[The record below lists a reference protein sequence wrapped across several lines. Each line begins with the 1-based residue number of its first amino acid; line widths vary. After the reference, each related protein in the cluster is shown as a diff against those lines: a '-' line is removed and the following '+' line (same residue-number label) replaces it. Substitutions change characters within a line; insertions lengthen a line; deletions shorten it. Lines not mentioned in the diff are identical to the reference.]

1 MLQFASKRT
10 SLSPNYKE
18 NNIKNILHGFFL
30 AVAMAV
36 AEPSTIL
43 PLIVHHFSESVI
55 LVGVF
60 ASLLRGG
67 AIAVQLFAA
76 FYAQGY
82 KKVMPYMRK
91 VFLAR
96 FVSWFMI
103 GLAILLIGD
112 KNPTLTLW
120 VFGIGLFI
128 FSFSAGFGSIY
139 FSEIIAKIFDKTER
153 GRSMANRQFFAAI
166 ASIISGGIAGWV
178 LSNFEP
184 PKSYAYLFMI
194 SSFLLGLGLL
204 AFATIKEPVKEKVR
218 VKEESFWKF
227 LKNAFK
233 FLKTDKALQ
242 IQILTILFSYSFLFA
257 FPFVILKANQT
268 INLTGWLIGGFVTV
282 QMLGALIGN
291 LVWKKLAP
299 QYKKIIIFSF
309 ISVIL
314 AFVVAFFANNA
325 VMYGLVFFLI
335 GFAMDGFKIS
345 GMNLLFEIAPED
357 KRPIY
362 VALQNNLTSIGLF
375 FAIPGGFILEKFG
388 YNVLYIFTICMLL
401 IGLFFATRLKAE

>member
-1 MLQFASKRT
+1 MS
-10 SLSPNYKE
+10 YKE
-18 NNIKNILHGFFL
+18 NNIKNVLHGFFL

-67 AIAVQLFAA
+67 AILVQLFAA

-82 KKVMPYMRK
+82 KKVMPYMRR

-96 FVSWFMI
+96 FLSWFMI
-103 GLAILLIGD
+103 GIAILIIGD

-139 FSEIIAKIFDKTER
+139 FSEIIAKIFTKTER
-153 GRSMANRQFFAAI
+153 GKSMANRQFFAAI

-178 LSNFEP
+178 LESFEP
-184 PKSYAYLFMI
+184 PKSYAYLFII
-194 SSFLLGLGLL
+194 SSFLLGIGLF
-204 AFATIKEPVKEKVR
+204 AFATIKEPIKENVR
-218 VKEESFWKF
+218 VKEESFIKF
-227 LKNAFK
+227 LKNAFS
-233 FLKTDKALQ
+233 FLKEDKALQ

-268 INLTGWLIGGFVTV
+268 IHLNGWLVGGFVTI

-309 ISVIL
+309 ISVVM
-314 AFVVAFFANNA
+314 AFIVALFAKNA
-325 VMYGLVFFLI
+325 FMYAVVFFLI

-357 KRPIY
+357 KRPVY

-388 YNVLYIFTICMLL
+388 YDVLYLFTVCMLFV
-401 IGLFFATRLKAE
+401 GLFFATRLKAN

>member
-1 MLQFASKRT
+1 MS
-10 SLSPNYKE
+10 YKE
-18 NNIKNILHGFFL
+18 NNIKNVLHGFFL

-67 AIAVQLFAA
+67 AILVQLFAA

-82 KKVMPYMRK
+82 KKVMPYMRR

-96 FVSWFMI
+96 FLSWFMI
-103 GLAILLIGD
+103 GIAILIIGD

-139 FSEIIAKIFDKTER
+139 FSEIIAKIFTKTER
-153 GRSMANRQFFAAI
+153 GKSMANRQFFAAI

-178 LSNFEP
+178 LESFEP
-184 PKSYAYLFMI
+184 PKSYAYLFII
-194 SSFLLGLGLL
+194 SSFLLGIGLF
-204 AFATIKEPVKEKVR
+204 AFATIKEPIKENVR
-218 VKEESFWKF
+218 VKEESFIKF
-227 LKNAFK
+227 LKNAFS
-233 FLKTDKALQ
+233 FLKKDKALQ

-268 INLTGWLIGGFVTV
+268 IHLNGWLVGGFVTI
-282 QMLGALIGN
+282 QMVGALIGN

-309 ISVIL
+309 MSVIM
-314 AFVVAFFANNA
+314 AFIVALFAKNA
-325 VMYGLVFFLI
+325 FMYAVVFFLI

-357 KRPIY
+357 KRPVY

-388 YNVLYIFTICMLL
+388 YDVLYLFTVCMLFV
-401 IGLFFATRLKAE
+401 GLFFATRLKAN

>member
-1 MLQFASKRT
+1 MST
-10 SLSPNYKE
+10 NYKE
-18 NNIKNILHGFFL
+18 NNLKNILHGFFL
-30 AVAMAV
+30 AVAMSV
-36 AEPSTIL
+36 ADPSTIL
-43 PLIVHHFSESVI
+43 PLIVHHFSESVV

-76 FYAQGY
+76 FYAQSY
-82 KKVMPYMRK
+82 KKVMPYLKR

-96 FVSWFMI
+96 FLSWLAI
-103 GLAILLIGD
+103 GLAILIIGD
-112 KNPTLTLW
+112 KNPTLTLI

-139 FSEIIAKIFDKTER
+139 FSEIIAKIFDKKER
-153 GRSMANRQFFAAI
+153 GKSMANRQFFAAI
-166 ASIISGGIAGWV
+166 GAIISGGIAGWV
-178 LSNFEP
+178 LSAFEP
-184 PKSYAYLFMI
+184 PKSYAYLFII
-194 SSFLLGLGLL
+194 SSFLLGIGLY
-204 AFATIKEPVKEKVR
+204 AFSTIKEPVKENVR
-218 VKEESFWKF
+218 VKEESFIKF
-227 LKNAFK
+227 LKNAFV
-233 FLKTDKALQ
+233 FLKQDKALQ

-268 INLTGWLIGGFVTV
+268 IHLTGWLIGGFVTV
-282 QMLGALIGN
+282 QMFGALLGN

-299 QYKKIIIFSF
+299 KYKLIIIS
-309 ISVIL
+309 
-314 AFVVAFFANNA
+314 AFVSMISAFVIALFAKNA
-325 VMYGLVFFLI
+325 IMYALVFFLI
-335 GFAMDGFKIS
+335 GFAMDGFKIA

-375 FAIPGGFILEKFG
+375 FAIPGGFILKAFG
-388 YNVLYIFTICMLL
+388 YNVLYVFTIIMLM